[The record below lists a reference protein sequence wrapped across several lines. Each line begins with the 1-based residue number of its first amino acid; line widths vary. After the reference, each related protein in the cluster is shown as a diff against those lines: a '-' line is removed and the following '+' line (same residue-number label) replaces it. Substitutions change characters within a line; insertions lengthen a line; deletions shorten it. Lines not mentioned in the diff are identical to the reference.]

1 MDSQKRLSDKQIK
14 LFLSH
19 PGLRHILVR
28 LNHVLEMIKEI
39 IRTDDQGEKEKEIH
53 LAWH

>member
-1 MDSQKRLSDKQIK
+1 MDSQKRLSDKQLK

-19 PGLRHILVR
+19 PGLWQILVR

-39 IRTDDQGEKEKEIH
+39 IGTDDHGEKEKEIH